1 MCGQSDYIKF
11 PSRMN
16 FRPKLNSITSRLIV
30 LGTALLIA
38 GALGRIFILTDF
50 LRKDVAELTSAQ
62 LLTMAN
68 YVAQDIDRDIVERRE
83 LLERVAAKFPL
94 TSLHNPKQLQ
104 QWLGERHD
112 INPLFSLGLFVI
124 APSGVAL
131 VDYPVLPDRVG
142 KSYADHD
149 YFQQAMK
156 GEFAIG
162 RPVIGRAAKVPVLPM
177 AMPLRDHA
185 GKIRA
190 VLVGIS
196 ALHSPN
202 FMEALYAVHIGT
214 TGGLLLISPR
224 DKIFVG
230 STDASMTLKPTPNEG
245 VNKLHDQA
253 MNGFRGEGIT
263 VNARGVEELAA
274 FVSVPSSGWFV
285 VARMPTK
292 EAFAPVTRLRE
303 YIVDNTAII
312 MPIFLLF
319 MVFAMRHLMR
329 PLMNAAQHA
338 DRMTRGEIPFE
349 PLHVVRNDEVG
360 HLTTAFNRVLSK
372 LLESRTELQHLA
384 HHDPLTGLPNRQ
396 LLSDRME
403 QALARARRSHG
414 KIAVLFLD
422 LNGFKPINDE
432 FGHEAGDAALR
443 EVADRLREVVRHEDT
458 LARVGGDE
466 FVILLSDLNENAEDT
481 AELVASK
488 CLLVFQ
494 QPFIIRD
501 HACKLGTSIGI
512 AVGNSECAADKLLI
526 ASDQAMYRAKEAGQ
540 GKFCWANEC
549 EVCPAEGRQFACGVH
564 LSGNKLN
571 INNPVK

>member
-1 MCGQSDYIKF
+1 MK
-11 PSRMN
+11 
-16 FRPKLNSITSRLIV
+16 FRPNFNSISSRLIL
-30 LGTALLIA
+30 LGMVLLIV

-50 LRKDVAELTSAQ
+50 LREDVTELTSAQ

-68 YVAQDIDRDIVERRE
+68 HVAQDIDRDIVERRE
-83 LLERVAAKFPL
+83 LLERIAAKLSL
-94 TSLHNPKQLQ
+94 TSLHNPQQLR

-112 INPLFSLGLFVI
+112 FNPLFSLGLFVVDT
-124 APSGVAL
+124 SGVAL

-142 KSYADHD
+142 KSYADRD

-162 RPVIGRAAKVPVLPM
+162 HPVIGRAAKVPVLPM

-202 FMEALYAVHIGT
+202 FMAALYSGRIGA

-224 DKIFVG
+224 DKVFVD
-230 STDASMTLKPTPNEG
+230 STDASMILKPMPNEG
-245 VNKLHDQA
+245 VNKLLDQA
-253 MNGFRGEGIT
+253 IQGFRGTGLT

-274 FVSVPSSGWFV
+274 FVSVPNSGWFI
-285 VARMPTK
+285 VASLPTG
-292 EAFAPVTRLRE
+292 EAFGPVIRLRE
-303 YIVDNTAII
+303 FVVDNTVII
-312 MPIFLLF
+312 LPVFLLF

-329 PLMNAAQHA
+329 PLMQAAQQA

-349 PLHVVRNDEVG
+349 PLQVVRNDEVG

-372 LLESRTELQHLA
+372 LLESRSELQHIA

-396 LLSDRME
+396 LLADRMG
-403 QALARARRSHG
+403 QALVRAQRSEG
-414 KIAVLFLD
+414 RVAVLFLD
-422 LNGFKPINDE
+422 LDGFKSINDE
-432 FGHEAGDAALR
+432 FGHEAGDEALR
-443 EVADRLREVVRHEDT
+443 EVADRLRDVVRLEDT

-466 FVILLSDLNENAEDT
+466 FVILLSDLNAHAKDA
-481 AELVASK
+481 AELVANK

-494 QPFIIRD
+494 QPFVIRD
-501 HACKLGTSIGI
+501 HTCKLGTSIGI
-512 AVGNSECAADKLLI
+512 SIGNSECVADKLLI
-526 ASDQAMYRAKEAGQ
+526 AADQAMYRAKEMGR

-549 EVCPAEGRQFACGVH
+549 EVCLAEGQQFACGVH
-564 LSGNKLN
+564 PPGKKSSA
-571 INNPVK
+571 NNPV

>member
-1 MCGQSDYIKF
+1 MK
-11 PSRMN
+11 
-16 FRPKLNSITSRLIV
+16 FRPNFNSITSRLIL
-30 LGTALLIA
+30 LGMVLLIV

-50 LRKDVAELTSAQ
+50 LREDVTELTSAQ

-68 YVAQDIDRDIVERRE
+68 HVAQDIDRDIVERRE
-83 LLERVAAKFPL
+83 LLERIAAKLSL
-94 TSLHNPKQLQ
+94 TSLHNPQQLR

-112 INPLFSLGLFVI
+112 FNPLFSLGLFVVDT
-124 APSGVAL
+124 SGVAL

-142 KSYADHD
+142 KSYADRD

-162 RPVIGRAAKVPVLPM
+162 KPVIGPAANVPVLPM

-185 GKIRA
+185 GKILA

-202 FMEALYAVHIGT
+202 FMAALYSGQIGA

-224 DKIFVG
+224 DKVFVD
-230 STDASMTLKPTPNEG
+230 SSDASMTLKPMPNEG
-245 VNKLHDQA
+245 VNKLLDQA
-253 MNGFRGEGIT
+253 IQGFRGTGLT

-274 FVSVPSSGWFV
+274 FVSVPSSGWFI
-285 VARMPTK
+285 VASLPTG
-292 EAFAPVTRLRE
+292 EAFGPVTRLRE
-303 YIVDNTAII
+303 FVLDNTVII
-312 MPIFLLF
+312 LPAFLLF

-329 PLMNAAQHA
+329 PLMKAAQQA

-349 PLHVVRNDEVG
+349 PLQVVRNDEVG

-372 LLESRTELQHLA
+372 LLESRSELQYIA

-396 LLSDRME
+396 LLADRMG
-403 QALARARRSHG
+403 QALARAQRSEG
-414 KIAVLFLD
+414 SVAVLFLD
-422 LNGFKPINDE
+422 LDGFKSINDE
-432 FGHEAGDAALR
+432 FGHEAGDAALC
-443 EVADRLREVVRHEDT
+443 EVADRLRDVVRLEDT

-466 FVILLSDLNENAEDT
+466 FVILLSDLNTHAKDA
-481 AELVASK
+481 AELVANK

-494 QPFIIRD
+494 QPFVISD

-512 AVGNSECAADKLLI
+512 AIGNSECVADKLLI
-526 ASDQAMYRAKEAGQ
+526 AADQAMYRAKEMGR

-549 EVCPAEGRQFACGVH
+549 KVCLAEGQQFACGVH
-564 LSGNKLN
+564 PPGKKSSA
-571 INNPVK
+571 NNPV